1 MGSKEPLLDA
11 VKRLSYIT
19 ARGAANWSIII
30 EISFSRVHKLMQTQ
44 TAYLQRIDELKIF
57 VLVLEIVKLREREG
71 QRVNLGRSLKGH
83 F

>member
-19 ARGAANWSIII
+19 ARGAANWSFRI
-30 EISFSRVHKLMQTQ
+30 ETSFSRVHKLMQTQ

-57 VLVLEIVKLREREG
+57 VLVLEIKIFNAILY
-71 QRVNLGRSLKGH
+71 